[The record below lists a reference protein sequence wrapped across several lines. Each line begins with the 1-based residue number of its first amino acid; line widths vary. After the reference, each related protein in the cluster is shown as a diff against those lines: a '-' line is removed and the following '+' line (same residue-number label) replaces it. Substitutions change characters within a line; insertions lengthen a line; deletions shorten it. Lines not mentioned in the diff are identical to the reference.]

1 MARGERLRWRDA
13 VICGLLWGLVVVLA
27 VSLNQPVGDLNLS
40 DLRRWLASLAIIWCA
55 TGLIWSMGC
64 KIAEERR
71 RPVLIMPAVFGGAW
85 AVSMLAAYAPL
96 IPQGAYAPGDFGRL
110 AHLPVFDLS
119 VYSLWINLFYGG
131 LYTLGFF
138 ATRRTLRLRR
148 RLAELRLARSQ
159 AEAKLRETRLQAVRG
174 QIQPAMLLDALDAL
188 RLAYARDQAAG
199 DAMFDL
205 LIAFLRAAMPGL
217 RSGASTLAA
226 ELAVIDRYAALREAL
241 EAGPP
246 AWRLKLKEPPP
257 DLAFPPLRLL
267 PALDRMSRATPADA
281 AVEVTAEA
289 ASDVFVVRVGAP
301 APAPLPVALMARLR
315 IAMRRD
321 LGVGDMMSAEPGG
334 ALVAE
339 LRVRMA
345 AAVSLPRLAEGI
357 DKESLR

>member
-1 MARGERLRWRDA
+1 MAQEERFKWRDA

-27 VSLNQPVGDLNLS
+27 ISLSQPVGDL
-40 DLRRWLASLAIIWCA
+40 DLTDLGRWVGSLAIIWCF
-55 TGLIWSMGC
+55 TGLVWSLGG

-71 RPVLIMPAVFGGAW
+71 RPVLITPAVFMVAW
-85 AVSMLAAYAPL
+85 GVSIVAAYTPFAPA
-96 IPQGAYAPGDFGRL
+96 GGSAPGDFGHIAQVPL
-110 AHLPVFDLS
+110 FDLS
-119 VYSLWINLFYGG
+119 IYCLWANLFYGG
-131 LYTLGFF
+131 LYTLGYF

-148 RLAELRLARSQ
+148 RLAELRLARSS
-159 AEAKLRETRLQAVRG
+159 AEAKLREARLQAVRG
-174 QIQPAMLLDALDAL
+174 QMQPAMLLDALEAL
-188 RLAYARDQAAG
+188 RLAYGRDQAAA

-226 ELAVIDRYAALREAL
+226 ELTVVDRYAALRDAL

-246 AWRLKLKEPPP
+246 TWRLRLAEPPP

-281 AVEVTAEA
+281 AIEVTAEPA
-289 ASDVFVVRVGAP
+289 ADAFVVRFGAP
-301 APAPLPVALMARLR
+301 APTPLSAALMARLR

-321 LGVGDMMSAEPGG
+321 LGVGDMMTAEPAG

-339 LRVRMA
+339 LRVTTA
-345 AAVSLPRLAEGI
+345 AAHVA
-357 DKESLR
+357 DTHQ